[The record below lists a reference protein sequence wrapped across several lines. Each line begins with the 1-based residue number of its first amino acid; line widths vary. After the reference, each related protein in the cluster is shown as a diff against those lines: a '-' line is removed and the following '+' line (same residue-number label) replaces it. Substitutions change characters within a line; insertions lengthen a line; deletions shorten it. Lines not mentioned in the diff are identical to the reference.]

1 MTFAHPSY
9 FYFLFL
15 IFPMLAV
22 SVYVYRKT
30 FLSAPMFLNNRRLSN
45 RAFLK
50 SILLGAL
57 LQVAF
62 VFMVVAAAGP
72 SWGNRYTQEE
82 KQYVDVVLA
91 VDVSRSMLMDDIY
104 PTRLDHAASLVRSLL
119 VDDPGI
125 RYSLTVIRGGAFELV
140 PMTSD
145 RDAVRLASEALSP
158 DLVTSSG
165 TDLGESLK
173 RLPLSFPEN
182 MQTEKVI
189 FLFSDGVDGISGRRA
204 VCDLMKRQ
212 KITVYTISVGTETRA
227 PLKDGNG
234 NPVLYRNRPVPVPVE
249 TDDMKVLAAETGG
262 EFFLSSGSLVVSRLR
277 QTLSRHSGGLDR
289 KSYEIHNRDDS
300 GWFAFA
306 ALVSLCCWYL
316 IRVFLWRKD
325 I

>member
-1 MTFAHPSY
+1 MTFSHPSY

-22 SVYVYRKT
+22 YVYVYRNT
-30 FLSAPMFLNNRRLSN
+30 FLPAPMFLNNQRLSN

-50 SILLGAL
+50 SILLGTL
-57 LQVAF
+57 WQVAF
-62 VFMVVAAAGP
+62 VFLVIAAAEP

-82 KQYVDVVLA
+82 KQYVDVILA
-91 VDVSRSMLMDDIY
+91 VDVSRSMLMEDVY

-125 RYSLTVIRGGAFELV
+125 RYSLVVIRGGAFELV
-140 PMTSD
+140 PMTTD
-145 RDAVRLASEALSP
+145 RDAIRLASESLSP
-158 DLVTSSG
+158 GLVTSSG
-165 TDLGESLK
+165 TDLGGSLK
-173 RLPLSFPEN
+173 KLLLSFPEN

-204 VCDLMKRQ
+204 VCDLMKKQ
-212 KITVYTISVGTETRA
+212 KITVYTISVGTETSA
-227 PLKDGNG
+227 PLTDEKGSPILYHNK
-234 NPVLYRNRPVPVPVE
+234 PVSVPVE
-249 TDDMKVLAAETGG
+249 IDDMKVLAAETGE

-277 QTLSRHSGGLDR
+277 QTLNRHLGGVDR
-289 KSYEIHNRDDS
+289 KSYAIHNRDDS

-306 ALVSLCCWYL
+306 AFVSLCCWYL